1 MSSNTDKVKTGPKKA
16 YAVDKIMSRLTDE
29 EKIALRKTIYID
41 RLSKKALAS
50 KIGLSYPLINDF
62 IEKLGMLQPEDLT
75 P

>member
-1 MSSNTDKVKTGPKKA
+1 MSSNTEKVKTGPKKA
-16 YAVDKIMSRLTDE
+16 YAVDKILSRLTDE

-41 RLSKKALAS
+41 RLSKKALALQ
-50 KIGLSYPLINDF
+50 IGLSYPLINDF